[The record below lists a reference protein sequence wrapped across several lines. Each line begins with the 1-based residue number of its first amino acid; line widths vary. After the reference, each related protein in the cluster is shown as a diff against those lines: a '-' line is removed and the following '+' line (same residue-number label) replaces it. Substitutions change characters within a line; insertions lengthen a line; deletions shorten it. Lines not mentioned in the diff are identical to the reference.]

1 MTSPLLFTI
10 VFLSEP
16 LCIVY
21 YYRTF
26 LEKHKCLNTR
36 FSCWKE
42 KKHKEGKL
50 RKQQQRTIISTE
62 NICQAFIYGCLK
74 SREKSFRLSFFIALS
89 ISTPSRASSASNN
102 FVFPLIFFCV
112 YVRSTEEI
120 IWWYFLHKKLRR
132 ETFSLLFFLL
142 RQARSFFISLR
153 WIFIFWH
160 ETLCSPPHH
169 ETLWESVNE
178 CALKGRK
185 MGESSVPCMHPRD
198 GEKNF
203 SIVFPNIETRG
214 EKDKA
219 RFFVLVNLL
228 CNVTI

>member
-1 MTSPLLFTI
+1 MYINTSRSCRSIDDFPATFYDS
-10 VFLSEP
+10 FFSEP

-21 YYRTF
+21 YYRTL

-42 KKHKEGKL
+42 NEHKEGKL

-102 FVFPLIFFCV
+102 FVFPLIFLCV

-132 ETFSLLFFLL
+132 ESFSLLFFSYAK
-142 RQARSFFISLR
+142 R
-153 WIFIFWH
+153 
-160 ETLCSPPHH
+160 
-169 ETLWESVNE
+169 
-178 CALKGRK
+178 
-185 MGESSVPCMHPRD
+185 
-198 GEKNF
+198 
-203 SIVFPNIETRG
+203 
-214 EKDKA
+214 A
-219 RFFVLVNLL
+219 RFSLVWGEFLFFDTKL
-228 CNVTI
+228 CARRRTTKHYERASMSAPWSGGRWASREYPVCTPVMGKKTFQLYSRT